1 MIGIQTKLNHLDP
14 NKPNGVIFLIFF
26 LKLYQISFLTSP
38 MTKFNSPLEAFLYW
52 EHTSPD
58 HIFLRQFHNGKIDT
72 LSFKESGQ
80 QIRRMA
86 HAIIKRNLPAH
97 SNIAVLSKN
106 CEYWVMADLAIM
118 MSGHV
123 SVPIYPTLNADS
135 IKPIIE
141 HSESKLLF
149 IGKLDNFESQK
160 NAFINIPKI
169 SVEKYGLIEGDTWEA
184 LIESTD
190 PLEEVNLPDPESLI
204 TIIYTSGTTGS
215 PKGVMH
221 SHQNFANAAHNLS
234 QTLSLPEHPRYFS
247 YLPLSHIAERVGL
260 EIGAISMGGM
270 LSFSESLETF
280 ASNLEDTQPD
290 LFFAVPR
297 IYAKFQEKILE
308 GLSQKKLNIIVSIPI
323 LNKIFKNKLKSK
335 LGLSKASYIASGAA
349 PLSVDIMK
357 WYKKLGIEIIQA
369 YGMTE
374 DCIISHC
381 NLPGSNKMGTV
392 GKLTYGATA
401 KLSDIGEICVKN
413 NCLLLGYYKN
423 PEETAKVFDKDGYLK
438 TGDIGE
444 YDHDGF
450 LTITGR
456 AKDQFKT
463 DKGKYI
469 SPAPIELSIS
479 KNPDIEQV
487 CIVGMGIPQPIMLII
502 PSESGKIKSKTE
514 LSESLLQSILEVNP
528 TLDKHEKIE
537 KAVIMKEDWTV
548 ENGLMTPTLK
558 IKRSQVEKIH
568 MPMYRSWFDAE
579 GRILYE

>member
-1 MIGIQTKLNHLDP
+1 
-14 NKPNGVIFLIFF
+14 
-26 LKLYQISFLTSP
+26 
-38 MTKFNSPLEAFLYW
+38 MTKFNSPLEAFLHW

-58 HIFLRQFHNGKIDT
+58 HIFLRQFHKGKIDT
-72 LSFKESGQ
+72 LSFRQSGQ
-80 QIRRMA
+80 QIRKMA
-86 HAIIKRNLPAH
+86 HAIIKRKLPPQ
-97 SNIAVLSKN
+97 SNIALLSKN

-123 SVPIYPTLNADS
+123 SIPIYPTLNSDS

-149 IGKLDNFESQK
+149 IGKLDNYDSQK
-160 NAFINIPKI
+160 NAFKNIPKI
-169 SVEKYGLIEGDTWEA
+169 SVEKYGIQEDDTWEA
-184 LIESTD
+184 LLESND
-190 PLEEVNLPDPESLI
+190 PLQEIKLPDPKTLI
-204 TIIYTSGTTGS
+204 TIIYTSGTTGN

-221 SHQNFANAAHNLS
+221 SHKNFANAAFNIS

-247 YLPLSHIAERVGL
+247 YLPLSHIAERIGL
-260 EIGAISMGGM
+260 EMGAISLGGM
-270 LSFSESLETF
+270 LSFSESLDTF
-280 ASNLEDTQPD
+280 ASNLEATQPD

-308 GLSQKKLNIIVSIPI
+308 GLSQKKLNIILNIPF

-335 LGLSKASYIASGAA
+335 LGLSKARYIASGAA
-349 PLSVDIMK
+349 PLSVGIMQ

-381 NLPGSNKMGTV
+381 NLPKSNKFGTV
-392 GKLTYGATA
+392 GTFTYGATA
-401 KLSDIGEICVKN
+401 KLSDIGEICVMN
-413 NCLLLGYYKN
+413 DCLLLGYYKN

-469 SPAPIELSIS
+469 SPAPIELAVS
-479 KNPDIEQV
+479 KNTDIEQV
-487 CIVGMGIPQPIMLII
+487 CIVGMGIPQPIMLVI
-502 PSESGKIKSKTE
+502 PSVLGKTKSKTE

-528 TLDKHEKIE
+528 TLEKHEKIE
-537 KAVIMKEDWTV
+537 KAIIMKEDWTV
-548 ENGLMTPTLK
+548 ENGLVTPTLK
-558 IKRSQVEKIH
+558 IKRTLVEKIH

>member
-1 MIGIQTKLNHLDP
+1 
-14 NKPNGVIFLIFF
+14 
-26 LKLYQISFLTSP
+26 

-52 EHTSPD
+52 EQHSPD
-58 HIFLRQFHNGKIDT
+58 KIFLRQFHNGKIDT
-72 LSFKESGQ
+72 FTFKQSGE

-86 HAIIKRNLPAH
+86 QAIKEKNLTPQ
-97 SNIAVLSKN
+97 SKIALISKN
-106 CEYWVMADLAIM
+106 CDYWVMADLAIM

-123 SVPIYPTLNADS
+123 SVPIYPTLIADS

-141 HSESKLLF
+141 HSESKLVI
-149 IGKLDNFESQK
+149 IGKLDNYDSQK
-160 NAFINIPKI
+160 NAFKNIPKI
-169 SVEKYGLIEGDTWEA
+169 SVEKYGIIEEDTWEA
-184 LIESTD
+184 LTGTNEALQEIS
-190 PLEEVNLPDPESLI
+190 LPDPKKLI
-204 TIIYTSGTTGS
+204 TIIYTSGTTGN

-221 SHQNFANAAHNLS
+221 SHENFSNAAFNIGM
-234 QTLSLPEHPRYFS
+234 TLSLPQHPRYFS
-247 YLPLSHIAERVGL
+247 YLPLSHIAERIGL
-260 EIGAISMGGM
+260 EMGAISMGGM
-270 LSFSESLETF
+270 LTFSESLESF

-308 GLSQKKLNIIVSIPI
+308 GLPQKKMNIVLNIPF
-323 LNKIFKNKLKSK
+323 LNKFFKSKLKSK
-335 LGLSKASYIASGAA
+335 LGLSKARYVASGAA
-349 PLSVDIMK
+349 PLSISIMN

-381 NLPGSNKMGTV
+381 NLPGANKVGTV
-392 GKLTYGATA
+392 GKFTHGATA

-413 NCLLLGYYKN
+413 DCLLLGYYKN
-423 PEETAKVFDKDGYLK
+423 PKETVSVFDEEGYLK

-469 SPAPIELSIS
+469 SPAPMELAIS
-479 KNPDIEQV
+479 KNIDIEQV

-502 PSESGKIKSKTE
+502 PSVIGKNKSKSE
-514 LSESLLQSILEVNP
+514 LNESLLQSILEINP
-528 TLDKHEKIE
+528 ALEKHEKIE
-537 KAVIMKEDWTV
+537 KAIVMKEDWTV
-548 ENGLMTPTLK
+548 ENGLMTPTMK
-558 IKRSQVEKIH
+558 IKRSHVEKIH
-568 MPMYRSWFDAE
+568 MPMYRSWFGAE
-579 GRILYE
+579 ERILYE

>member
-1 MIGIQTKLNHLDP
+1 
-14 NKPNGVIFLIFF
+14 
-26 LKLYQISFLTSP
+26 
-38 MTKFNSPLEAFLYW
+38 MTKFNSALEAFLHW

-72 LSFKESGQ
+72 LSFKQSGQ

-86 HAIIKRNLPAH
+86 QAINKRNLPPQ
-97 SNIAVLSKN
+97 SKIALLSKN

-141 HSESKLLF
+141 HSESKLL
-149 IGKLDNFESQK
+149 IIAKLDDYNSQK
-160 NAFINIPKI
+160 DAFKTIPKI
-169 SVEKYGLIEGDTWEA
+169 SVEKYGIHEDDTWEA
-184 LIESTD
+184 LIESNE
-190 PLEEVNLPDPESLI
+190 PLEEIDLPDPKNLI
-204 TIIYTSGTTGS
+204 TIIYTSGTTGN

-221 SHQNFANAAHNLS
+221 SHENFANAAFNLS
-234 QTLSLPEHPRYFS
+234 QTLTSLPEHPRYFS

-260 EIGAISMGGM
+260 EIGAINLGGM

-308 GLSQKKLNIIVSIPI
+308 GLPQKRLNIVLSIPF

-335 LGLSKASYIASGAA
+335 LGLSKACYIASGAA
-349 PLSVDIMK
+349 PLSVSTMK

-381 NLPGSNKMGTV
+381 NLPGSNKIGTV
-392 GKLTYGATA
+392 GKLTHGAVA
-401 KLSDIGEICVKN
+401 KLTDIGEICVKN
-413 NCLLLGYYKN
+413 DCLLLGYYKN

-469 SPAPIELSIS
+469 SPAPIELTFS
-479 KNPDIEQV
+479 KNTDIEQV
-487 CIVGMGIPQPIMLII
+487 CIVGMGIPQPIMLVI
-502 PSESGKIKSKTE
+502 PSEMGKNKSKSE
-514 LSESLLQSILEVNP
+514 LNESLLQSILEINP
-528 TLDKHEKIE
+528 TLEKHEKIE
-537 KAVIMKEDWTV
+537 KAVIMQEDWTM
-548 ENGLMTPTLK
+548 ENGLMTPTMK
-558 IKRSQVEKIH
+558 IKRSHVEKIH

-579 GRILYE
+579 ERILYE

>member
-1 MIGIQTKLNHLDP
+1 
-14 NKPNGVIFLIFF
+14 
-26 LKLYQISFLTSP
+26 
-38 MTKFNSPLEAFLYW
+38 MTKFNSPLEAFLHW

-58 HIFLRQFHNGKIDT
+58 HIFLRQFHKGKIDT
-72 LSFKESGQ
+72 LSFRQSGQ
-80 QIRRMA
+80 QIRKMA
-86 HAIIKRNLPAH
+86 HAIIKRKLPPQ
-97 SNIAVLSKN
+97 SNIALLSKN

-123 SVPIYPTLNADS
+123 SIPIYPTLNSDS

-149 IGKLDNFESQK
+149 IGKLDNYDSQK
-160 NAFINIPKI
+160 NAFKNIPKI
-169 SVEKYGLIEGDTWEA
+169 SVEKYGIQEDDTWEA
-184 LIESTD
+184 LLESND
-190 PLEEVNLPDPESLI
+190 PLQEIKLPDPKTLI
-204 TIIYTSGTTGS
+204 TIIYTSGTTGN

-221 SHQNFANAAHNLS
+221 SHKNFANAAFNIS

-247 YLPLSHIAERVGL
+247 YLPLSHIAERIGL
-260 EIGAISMGGM
+260 EMGAISLGGM
-270 LSFSESLETF
+270 LSFSESLDTF
-280 ASNLEDTQPD
+280 ASNLEATQPD

-308 GLSQKKLNIIVSIPI
+308 GLSQKKLNIILNIPF

-335 LGLSKASYIASGAA
+335 LGLSKARYIASGAA
-349 PLSVDIMK
+349 PLSVGIMQ

-381 NLPGSNKMGTV
+381 NLPKSNKFGTV
-392 GKLTYGATA
+392 GTFTYGATA
-401 KLSDIGEICVKN
+401 KLSDIGEICVMN
-413 NCLLLGYYKN
+413 DCLLLGYYKN

-469 SPAPIELSIS
+469 SPAPIELAVS
-479 KNPDIEQV
+479 KNTDIEQV
-487 CIVGMGIPQPIMLII
+487 CIVGMGIPQPIMLVI
-502 PSESGKIKSKTE
+502 PSILGKTKSKTE

-528 TLDKHEKIE
+528 TLEKHEKIE
-537 KAVIMKEDWTV
+537 KAIIMKEDWTV
-548 ENGLMTPTLK
+548 ENGLVTPTLK
-558 IKRSQVEKIH
+558 IKRTLVEKIH